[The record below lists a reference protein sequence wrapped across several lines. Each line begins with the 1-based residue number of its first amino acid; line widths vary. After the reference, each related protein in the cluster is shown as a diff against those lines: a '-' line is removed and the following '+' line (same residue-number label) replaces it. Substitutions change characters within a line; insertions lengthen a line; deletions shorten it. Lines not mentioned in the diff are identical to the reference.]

1 MEFKEYFA
9 IAAFALARSIIGRF
23 LIGWAFAHLS
33 FALPV
38 RRVLETSTL
47 VAFHHPRPSYP
58 LHILIVPKRAIPGL
72 ASLGIEHCSLLLDV
86 FRMAEALSQ
95 KLDFEGMG
103 AQLIVNGGAYQLIP
117 QLHFHLVCDPLSVD
131 TSRS

>member
-1 MEFKEYFA
+1 MVKKLGFY
-9 IAAFALARSIIGRF
+9 IARSPLGRF
-23 LIGWAFAHLS
+23 LIGWTFAHLS

-58 LHILIVPKRAIPGL
+58 VHILIVPKRAILGL
-72 ASLGIEHCSLLLDV
+72 ASLGMEHSSLLLDV
-86 FRMAEALSQ
+86 FRMAGALIQELSLEE
-95 KLDFEGMG
+95 KG